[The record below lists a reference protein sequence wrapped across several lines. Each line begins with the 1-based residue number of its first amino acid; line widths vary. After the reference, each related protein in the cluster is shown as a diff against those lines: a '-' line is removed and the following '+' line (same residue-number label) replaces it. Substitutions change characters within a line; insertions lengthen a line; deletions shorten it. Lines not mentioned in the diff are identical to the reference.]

1 MRITDKLSLFWAI
14 MVNEFKIVSRE
25 PGGLIILIIMPY
37 LVAGGMAAMASFFT
51 RVNGVDFIR
60 QFIGFEVIMVSV
72 IMVQTGARFLNE
84 ERSGGRLE
92 ALMATPV
99 SMYMVLFATSMV
111 MVLVNVGAYVV
122 ASLPIIYGAFG
133 LSGLIRLIPSMI
145 IIIIGLM
152 PLYGIGLALAGVV
165 IRIRDVDALMNVVT
179 SLITVLSGATYPLYV
194 LPKWINAI
202 VVAMPMY
209 QLYQTTISIIM
220 GNGASALLY
229 GLIAS
234 TVAYLMLGVFTYGRI
249 ERSVLKSGI
258 R

>member
-1 MRITDKLSLFWAI
+1 MRITDRVSLFWAI
-14 MVNEFKIVSRE
+14 MINEFKIISRE
-25 PGGLIILIIMPY
+25 PGGLLILIIMPY

-60 QFIGFEVIMVSV
+60 QFIGFEIIMVSV

-99 SMYMVLFATSMV
+99 SMYMVLFATSIV

-122 ASLPIIYGAFG
+122 ASLPIVYGTFG
-133 LSGLIRLIPSMI
+133 LSGLVRLIPSMI
-145 IIIIGLM
+145 IVIVGLM
-152 PLYGIGLALAGVV
+152 PLYGIGLALAGLV

-194 LPKWINAI
+194 LPKWVSAV

-209 QLYQTTISIIM
+209 QLYQSTLSIIM
-220 GNGASALLY
+220 GGGVSALIY
-229 GLIAS
+229 GLAAS

-249 ERSVLKSGI
+249 EKSVLKAGI